1 MKRLSMPLR
10 ISVYIFLISV
20 FVNATVSTAHI
31 LADTDY
37 TIANIFKTFL
47 FTLEMSAWLFV
58 PTSIIIFLIASFY
71 KKFNRAGLFWL
82 ILFGGIGVTVLFY
95 SIFREVFARYSS
107 SPEIFAAIA
116 TFSIL
121 VSTTSQYDHFM
132 NYLKIPEKEEM
143 REFAG

>member
-1 MKRLSMPLR
+1 MPLR
-10 ISVYIFLISV
+10 ISIYIFLV
-20 FVNATVSTAHI
+20 ATFVNATVSSAHI

-37 TIANIFKTFL
+37 TFEKVLKTFL

-58 PTSIIIFLIASFY
+58 PTCVVIFIFASLY
-71 KKFNRAGLFWL
+71 KKIHRAGIFWL
-82 ILFGGIGVTVLFY
+82 MLFGGIGITVLFY
-95 SIFREVFARYSS
+95 SIFREVFANYSS

-121 VSTTSQYDHFM
+121 VSVTAQYDFFIH
-132 NYLKIPEKEEM
+132 YQQIPKENEM